1 MKHHARTHVT
11 YPKQTWTQN
20 GGCTRVRSC
29 KQIWLICIIS
39 CVLLH
44 DIVSS
49 DLHEQNLRLAAY
61 SSTSSATL
69 AVERVNVLDGT

>member
-1 MKHHARTHVT
+1 M
-11 YPKQTWTQN
+11 
-20 GGCTRVRSC
+20 RSC

-69 AVERVNVLDGT
+69 AVERVNILDGT